1 MENENEKSEENAV
14 ETKSGFVSIVGRP
27 NSGKST
33 LLNQLVGNKVSI
45 VTPSAQTTRNVVR
58 GIASDSRGQII
69 FLDTPGIHK
78 PLFKMN
84 ERMMSLM
91 LESLKHIEVVMLMV
105 DVTASDGRGEQFARD
120 LVSKVES
127 RKFLLLNKIDKVNKR
142 KLLPMMDKYRTLG
155 EFDEIVPI
163 SALKKDGVDE
173 LKSLIFNYLSVGPMY
188 YPADQI
194 SDRPERFLVAEIIRE
209 KLILGT
215 RQELPHATAIAI
227 EKFEEGE
234 RLVKIW
240 ASVYVE
246 RDSQKAIVIGKGGQL
261 MKHVGTKAREDIEA
275 LLETKVHLEIH
286 VKVRKKWRDDD
297 HILETLGI

>member
-1 MENENEKSEENAV
+1 MIEGGAEHAAEM
-14 ETKSGFVSIVGRP
+14 KSGFVSIVGRP

-58 GIASDSRGQII
+58 GIASDERGQII

-78 PLFKMN
+78 PLYKMN
-84 ERMMSLM
+84 ERMMRLM
-91 LESLKHIEVVMLMV
+91 LESLKHIDVVMLMV
-105 DVTASDGRGEQFARD
+105 DVSTSDGRGEQFARD
-120 LVSKVES
+120 LVSKVKS
-127 RKFLLLNKIDKVNKR
+127 TKFLLLNKIDKIKKR
-142 KLLPMMDKYRTLG
+142 QLLPMIDKYRTTC

-163 SALKKDGVDE
+163 SALKCDGVDE
-173 LKSLIFNYLSVGPMY
+173 LKSLIFKYLLSGPMY
-188 YPADQI
+188 YPSDQI

-234 RLVKIW
+234 KLVKIW

-246 RDSQKAIVIGKGGQL
+246 RDSQKAIVIGKGGQML
-261 MKHVGTKAREDIEA
+261 KQVGTSARVEIEA
-275 LLETKVHLEIH
+275 LLDSKVHLEIH

-297 HILETLGI
+297 QILETLGI

>member
-1 MENENEKSEENAV
+1 MENENEKSEEKAV

-84 ERMMSLM
+84 ERMMRLM

-127 RKFLLLNKIDKVNKR
+127 RKFLLLNKIDRVNKR
-142 KLLPMMDKYRTLG
+142 KLLPMIDKYRTLG

-163 SALKKDGVDE
+163 SALKKDGVEE

-261 MKHVGTKAREDIEA
+261 MKHVGTRAREDIEA